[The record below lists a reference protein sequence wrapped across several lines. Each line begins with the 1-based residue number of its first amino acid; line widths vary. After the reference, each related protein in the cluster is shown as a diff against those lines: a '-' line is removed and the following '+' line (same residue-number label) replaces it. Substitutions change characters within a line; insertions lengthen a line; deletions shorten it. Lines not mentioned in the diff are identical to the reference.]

1 MIEKGSKIERL
12 DVVLKDWTRERSNP
26 AAIGLR
32 EKIEKGTVS
41 EGNLHFA
48 AQNFDSLSASL
59 AKKVAQT
66 ILDQPHP
73 HKSDLERIITGL
85 GEIKENWEPFR
96 VMGLRPL
103 RWRAWQQLA
112 EQEPDYISLLHILL
126 HAKYL
131 DPKLKKEVQERF
143 DHQRRELKGDTISL
157 GRAIGRA
164 NILQKPEDA
173 EKRLK
178 GNEVVILP
186 NLLPEWERILPFSP
200 LAVVA
205 GEGGLLAH
213 LGIIFREWRIPC
225 VMIDVVDAM
234 PFLIHNKELIEVD
247 ATQEQGI
254 VRILKP
260 IKERIAYSLGSIYL

>member
-1 MIEKGSKIERL
+1 MVEKGSKIERL
-12 DVVLKDWTRERSNP
+12 DVVLKDWARERSSP
-26 AAIGLR
+26 SCIELR

-41 EGNLHFA
+41 EDNLHYA
-48 AQNFDSLSASL
+48 AQNFDNLSASL

-85 GEIKENWEPFR
+85 GGIKKNWEPFR

-112 EQEPDYISLLHILL
+112 EQEPDYVSLLRILH
-126 HAKYL
+126 HARYL
-131 DPKLKKEVQERF
+131 DPKLKKEVRERF
-143 DHQRRELKGDTISL
+143 DHQRRELEGDTISP

-164 NILQKPEDA
+164 NVLQKPEEI

-178 GNEVVILP
+178 GNEVVIIPDLS
-186 NLLPEWERILPFSP
+186 PEWERILPFSP
-200 LAVVA
+200 LAVVG
-205 GEGGLLAH
+205 GEGGILSH
-213 LGIIFREWRIPC
+213 LGIIFREWRVPC

-234 PFLIHNKELIEVD
+234 PLLIHNRELVEVD
-247 ATQEQGI
+247 ATQEKGI

-260 IKERIAYSLGSIYL
+260 T